1 MPDYQNGK
9 IYTIRCRSDNTL
21 IYVGSTITTLSRRLA
36 EHKSKS
42 KKYNTRKIYQSIND
56 NWDDWYIELYE
67 VYPCENKE
75 QLNKREG
82 EIIREI
88 GTLNSKISGRTAK
101 EYGKESYEN
110 HREERL
116 EVSRQYRINNPE
128 KVKLANQKCHQNH
141 REERLEVS
149 RQYNIDN
156 NEARKEYKKKY
167 REEHKEEISAK
178 RIAYYH
184 EVQSKN
190 KEYLNMKAKE
200 YYLRKKTKAQ
210 KEEDI
215 IPLMNE
221 LKV

>member
-9 IYTIRCRSDNTL
+9 IYTIRCRSDNTF
-21 IYVGSTITTLSRRLA
+21 IYVGSTTMTLSKRMA
-36 EHKSKS
+36 EHRYAS
-42 KKYNTRKIYQSIND
+42 YTNNIRKLYQSVNG
-56 NWDDWYIELYE
+56 NWDEWYIELYE

-82 EIIREI
+82 EIIRDV
-88 GTLNSKISGRTAK
+88 GTLNYEIAGRTDK
-101 EYGKESYEN
+101 EWRLDN
-110 HREERL
+110 HD
-116 EVSRQYRINNPE
+116 
-128 KVKLANQKCHQNH
+128 KVKLTAQKYHQKH

-156 NEARKEYKKKY
+156 NEKRKEYKKKY

-190 KEYLNMKAKE
+190 KEYLNMKQRANRAK
-200 YYLRKKTKAQ
+200 RQSK
-210 KEEDI
+210 KEEVI
-215 IPLMNE
+215 I
-221 LKV
+221 

>member
-1 MPDYQNGK
+1 MPNYQDGQ
-9 IYTIRCRSDNTL
+9 IYTIRCRTDNTL
-21 IYVGSTITTLSRRLA
+21 IYVGSTTMTLSRRMA
-36 EHKSKS
+36 YHRG
-42 KKYNTRKIYQSIND
+42 NGKINKTAFYTCVNGK
-56 NWDDWYIELYE
+56 WDDWYIELYE
-67 VYPCENKE
+67 VYPCENKQE
-75 QLNKREG
+75 LCKREG

-88 GTLNSKISGRTAK
+88 GTLNSKISGRTGK
-101 EYGKESYEN
+101 EYGKERYEN
-110 HREERL
+110 HREEIL

-149 RQYNIDN
+149 RQYNINN

-190 KEYLNMKAKE
+190 KEYLNMKQRECYARRIAK
-200 YYLRKKTKAQ
+200 
-210 KEEDI
+210 KEED
-215 IPLMNE
+215 E
-221 LKV
+221 

>member
-9 IYTIRCRSDNTL
+9 IYTIRCKRDNNL
-21 IYVGSTITTLSRRLA
+21 LYVGSTTMTLSKRMT
-36 EHKSKS
+36 EHRYASYTNNI
-42 KKYNTRKIYQSIND
+42 KKLYSCVNG

-67 VYPCENKE
+67 ENPCENKE

-88 GTLNSKISGRTAK
+88 GTLNSQIAGRTPVERRKENWIENKELLSARAK
-101 EYGKESYEN
+101 ECY
-110 HREERL
+110 
-116 EVSRQYRINNPE
+116 
-128 KVKLANQKCHQNH
+128 QKH

-156 NEARKEYKKKY
+156 NDKRKEYKKKY
-167 REEHKEEISAK
+167 REEHKEAISAK

-190 KEYLNMKAKE
+190 KEYLNMKAREHYAKKQA
-200 YYLRKKTKAQ
+200 KKTDV
-210 KEEDI
+210 E
-215 IPLMNE
+215 PLNP
-221 LKV
+221 V

>member
-9 IYTIRCRSDNTL
+9 IYTIRCKSDNTL

-88 GTLNSKISGRTAK
+88 GTLNGQIAGRTRK
-101 EYGKESYEN
+101 EWRNEN
-110 HREERL
+110 
-116 EVSRQYRINNPE
+116 PD
-128 KVKLANQKCHQNH
+128 KMKLANQKCHQKH
-141 REERLEVS
+141 REDRLEVS

-167 REEHKEEISAK
+167 REEHKEEISTK

-190 KEYLNMKAKE
+190 KEYLNMKQRENRAK
-200 YYLRKKTKAQ
+200 RQTKE
-210 KEEDI
+210 EEDI

>member
-9 IYTIRCRSDNTL
+9 IYTIRCKNDNTL
-21 IYVGSTITTLSRRLA
+21 IYVGSTTMTLSKRMA
-36 EHKSKS
+36 EHRYAS
-42 KKYNTRKIYQSIND
+42 YTNNIRKLYSCVNG

-88 GTLNSKISGRTAK
+88 GTLNRQIAGRTPMERRK
-101 EYGKESYEN
+101 ENWIENKELLSVRGKECY
-110 HREERL
+110 
-116 EVSRQYRINNPE
+116 
-128 KVKLANQKCHQNH
+128 QKH

-149 RQYNIDN
+149 RQYNIYN
-156 NEARKEYKKKY
+156 NEKRKEYKKKY

-190 KEYLNMKAKE
+190 KEYLNMKARE
-200 YYLRKKTKAQ
+200 YHLRKKTKAQ

-215 IPLMNE
+215 IPLMND
-221 LKV
+221 LTV

>member
-9 IYTIRCRSDNTL
+9 IYTIRCKSDNTL

-88 GTLNSKISGRTAK
+88 GTLNSQIAGRTPMERRK
-101 EYGKESYEN
+101 ENWIENKELLSARGKE
-110 HREERL
+110 
-116 EVSRQYRINNPE
+116 
-128 KVKLANQKCHQNH
+128 CHQKY

-149 RQYNIDN
+149 RQYNINN

-167 REEHKEEISAK
+167 REEHNEKITCAVCGSIFIIINLNRHNKSK
-178 RIAYYH
+178 RHIEA
-184 EVQSKN
+184 
-190 KEYLNMKAKE
+190 LNPM
-200 YYLRKKTKAQ
+200 
-210 KEEDI
+210 
-215 IPLMNE
+215 
-221 LKV
+221 

>member
-21 IYVGSTITTLSRRLA
+21 IYVGSTTMTLSKRMA
-36 EHKSKS
+36 EHRYAS
-42 KKYNTRKIYQSIND
+42 YTNNIRKLYQSVNG
-56 NWDDWYIELYE
+56 NWDEWYIELYE

-82 EIIREI
+82 EIIRDI
-88 GTLNSKISGRTAK
+88 GTLNYEIAGRTRK
-101 EYGKESYEN
+101 EW
-110 HREERL
+110 REE
-116 EVSRQYRINNPE
+116 NPE
-128 KVKLANQKCHQNH
+128 KVKLTAQKYHQKH

-156 NEARKEYKKKY
+156 NEKRKEYKKKY
-167 REEHKEEISAK
+167 REEHKAEISAK

-200 YYLRKKTKAQ
+200 YYIRKKTKS
-210 KEEDI
+210 KEVEDI

>member
-1 MPDYQNGK
+1 MPNYQDGQ
-9 IYTIRCRSDNTL
+9 IYTIRCKTDNAS
-21 IYVGSTITTLSRRLA
+21 IYVGSTTMTLSRRIA
-36 EHKSKS
+36 YHRIRSKTS
-42 KKYNTRKIYQSIND
+42 NTKFYTCVNG

-67 VYPCENKE
+67 VYPCENKQ
-75 QLNKREG
+75 QLCRREG

-88 GTLNSKISGRTAK
+88 GTLNYEIAGRTDK
-101 EYGKESYEN
+101 EW
-110 HREERL
+110 RL
-116 EVSRQYRINNPE
+116 DNPDKVNLTAQRYRINNPE

-167 REEHKEEISAK
+167 REEHKAEISAK

-200 YYLRKKTKAQ
+200 YYIRKKTKSK
-210 KEEDI
+210 KEEVI
-215 IPLMNE
+215 I
-221 LKV
+221 